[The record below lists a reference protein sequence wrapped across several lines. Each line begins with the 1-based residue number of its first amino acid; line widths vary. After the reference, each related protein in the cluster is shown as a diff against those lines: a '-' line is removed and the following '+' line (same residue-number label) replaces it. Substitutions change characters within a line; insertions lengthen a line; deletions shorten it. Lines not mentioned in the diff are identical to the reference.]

1 MNNSFNEF
9 ARNLQQQIYSEVKET
24 YGIKALER
32 WKNPKYMGV
41 MEKPDGYA
49 RVTGVCG
56 DTMEVYLRFRDD
68 RVEEALYRTD
78 GCGSSRACGSIAA
91 EMSIGKT
98 PDEML
103 DISGE
108 AILERLGPFPEEERH
123 CAFLAA
129 ETLQEAL
136 HEYML
141 KQTSRKRPTLH
152 SPKG

>member
-1 MNNSFNEF
+1 MVE
-9 ARNLQQQIYSEVKET
+9 RLIDILQDFKGPVR
-24 YGIKALER
+24 LEIEKFR
-32 WKNPKYMGV
+32 VNPPHMGT
-41 MEKPDGYA
+41 MGMPDGHA
-49 RVTGVCG
+49 RLTGTCG
-56 DTMEVYLRFRDD
+56 DTMEMFLKFENETVK
-68 RVEEALYRTD
+68 EACFQTD
-78 GCGSSRACGSIAA
+78 GCGSSRACGSVAA

-108 AILERLGPFPEEERH
+108 VILEKLGPFPEEERH

-141 KQTSRKRPTLH
+141 KQTSRKRPKPH
-152 SPKG
+152 SPKE

>member
-1 MNNSFNEF
+1 MVERLINILEDFKGPVHQEIDKYRINPP
-9 ARNLQQQIYSEVKET
+9 RMGTIET
-24 YGIKALER
+24 
-32 WKNPKYMGV
+32 
-41 MEKPDGYA
+41 PDGHA
-49 RVTGVCG
+49 RVTGTCG
-56 DTMEVYLRFRDD
+56 DTMEMFLRFEDET
-68 RVEEALYRTD
+68 VTNASFQTD

-141 KQTSRKRPTLH
+141 KQTSRKRPELH